1 MSPLPPSDT
10 LIYAYIFSISV
21 AVTFVVYI
29 LRGFGI
35 LSFIPGGI
43 LWLLILLSIATGVI
57 YGVQK
62 TKRY

>member
-1 MSPLPPSDT
+1 M
-10 LIYAYIFSISV
+10 FSISV
-21 AVTFVVYI
+21 AVTIVVYI
-29 LRGFGI
+29 FRGLAI
-35 LSFIPGGI
+35 LSFMPGGI

>member
-1 MSPLPPSDT
+1 MSPHPPSDL
-10 LIYAYIFSISV
+10 LIYAYIFAISV
-21 AVTFVVYI
+21 AVTIVVYI
-29 LRGFGI
+29 FRGVGI

-43 LWLLILLSIATGVI
+43 LLLLILLSIATGII

>member
-1 MSPLPPSDT
+1 MTNDT
-10 LIYAYIFSISV
+10 LIYAYMFSISV
-21 AVTFVVYI
+21 AVTIVVYI
-29 LRGFGI
+29 FRGLGI
-35 LSFIPGGI
+35 LSFMPGGI

>member
-1 MSPLPPSDT
+1 MTNDT
-10 LIYAYIFSISV
+10 LIYAYMFSISV
-21 AVTFVVYI
+21 AVTIVVYI
-29 LRGFGI
+29 FRGLAI
-35 LSFIPGGI
+35 LSFMPGGI